1 MQRGYCVAKQSV
13 NALTEVAPM
22 LSRRVMKMLVGALCA
37 LQPLALPVA
46 WAGHHHGGGHHH
58 HSGGGSH
65 HHSVHADFHY
75 HRRYAGGA
83 WYGHHG
89 QWYGHHYHNRWNW
102 NSFGALAG
110 AAVIGGLISSAFHS
124 NNRTIAV
131 PNSAYQLDYDSIR
144 ANGSTVM
151 FNVDGA
157 PMSADCTSGY
167 LNGHAAEN
175 RGQAQLVNAVCTVA
189 FGK

>member
-1 MQRGYCVAKQSV
+1 MANGSV
-13 NALTEVAPM
+13 DSFTDLDMM
-22 LSRRVMKMLVGALCA
+22 LSRRVLQLSLGAVCA
-37 LQPLALPVA
+37 LHPWALPAV
-46 WAGHHHGGGHHH
+46 WAGHHHNHH

-65 HHSVHADFHY
+65 HHSVHVDFHY
-75 HRRYAGGA
+75 HPRYAGGS

-89 QWYGHHYHNRWNW
+89 QWYGHHHHARWNW
-102 NSFGALAG
+102 NSFGELAG

-131 PNSAYQLDYDSIR
+131 PNSAYQLDYDSVR
-144 ANGSTVM
+144 VNGSTVV

>member
-1 MQRGYCVAKQSV
+1 MHRGFCVANGSV
-13 NALTEVAPM
+13 DPFTEVNLM
-22 LSRRVMKMLVGALCA
+22 LSRTVLQLSVGALCA
-37 LQPLALPVA
+37 LHPLALPVA
-46 WAGHHHGGGHHH
+46 WAEHHHHH
-58 HSGGGSH
+58 HSE
-65 HHSVHADFHY
+65 HADFHY
-75 HRRYAGGA
+75 HARYADGA

-89 QWYGHHYHNRWNW
+89 QWYGHHHHNRWNW
-102 NSFGALAG
+102 NTFGEMAG

-131 PNSAYQLDYDSIR
+131 PNSAYQLNYDSIR
-144 ANGSTVM
+144 VNGSTVM

-189 FGK
+189 FGQ